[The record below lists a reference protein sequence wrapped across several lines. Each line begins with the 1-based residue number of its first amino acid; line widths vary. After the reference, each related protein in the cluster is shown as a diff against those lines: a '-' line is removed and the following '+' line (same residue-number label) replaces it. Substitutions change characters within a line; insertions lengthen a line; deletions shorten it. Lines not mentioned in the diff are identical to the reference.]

1 MTEATINLVALCFL
15 TKFEIKMA
23 RQKNISNSKPIEKV
37 DGVYDSLMELDR
49 DIKVEKEKNLKIKQ
63 SPIRQSLI
71 AAEKSNFQD
80 GGKTKLLEEEEK
92 EFQKFYST
100 LPENLQSD
108 DPTYDIRGYWN
119 SEGRPV
125 EFDYSQPKEDD
136 GYYHAYSVNQ
146 NTGEYLKSPAHPTFQ
161 HAVEEDKKMG
171 YRPAFN
177 IHTGKWGSEE
187 VAPEYQDGGTKT
199 FKSEDGTITNTVENS
214 DGSKTV
220 QVKTKD
226 GKYFETK
233 MPKAKD
239 DSEDSL
245 AEDIVELVDPTGI
258 SSWDDVKR
266 AYDENGLFNPKTA
279 LEILGA
285 LPLIGKVGKSGKI
298 LAGGEKLFL
307 DSVKYFGYNDKVAKA
322 YNAYRKIGGK
332 NLDDALGLTTKGL
345 VNTFPKLNPNKWASS
360 ENVINSLNK
369 ASEVAKSSKLFPY
382 TPSGDTS
389 YQDGGVSS
397 LEGDLISKVVMERN
411 KDKDFVQR
419 AYALGKNPGT
429 SMFNAFEPDEFG
441 QTMSHKMAWGEDDKG
456 QAYMF
461 PTVMNPKNEAVKVPN
476 QYADY
481 ISNEGYKRATGMLD
495 YQDGGII
502 VDSEGQYSHPGKNTL
517 IPNADGRITMKD
529 VKTPVLGID
538 DRGNSTVMQPEEEY
552 QFQGNSVLEIPITGD
567 IDSLVDPTR
576 IKAFKKLFSK

>member
-1 MTEATINLVALCFL
+1 
-15 TKFEIKMA
+15 MA

-37 DGVYDSLMELDR
+37 DGIYNSLMELDR
-49 DIKVEKEKNLKIKQ
+49 DIKVEKEKNSAIKQ
-63 SPIRQSLI
+63 SPIRQSLM
-71 AAEKSNFQD
+71 AAEKSNFQ
-80 GGKTKLLEEEEK
+80 E
-92 EFQKFYST
+92 
-100 LPENLQSD
+100 
-108 DPTYDIRGYWN
+108 
-119 SEGRPV
+119 
-125 EFDYSQPKEDD
+125 
-136 GYYHAYSVNQ
+136 
-146 NTGEYLKSPAHPTFQ
+146 
-161 HAVEEDKKMG
+161 
-171 YRPAFN
+171 
-177 IHTGKWGSEE
+177 
-187 VAPEYQDGGTKT
+187 GGTKT

-220 QVKTKD
+220 QVKTKN

-233 MPKAKD
+233 IPKAKG

-307 DSVKYFGYNDKVAKA
+307 DSVKYFGYNDKIAKA

-332 NLDDALGLTTKGL
+332 NLDDVLGLTTKGL

-382 TPSGDTS
+382 TPSGDT
-389 YQDGGVSS
+389 
-397 LEGDLISKVVMERN
+397 R
-411 KDKDFVQR
+411 
-419 AYALGKNPGT
+419 
-429 SMFNAFEPDEFG
+429 
-441 QTMSHKMAWGEDDKG
+441 
-456 QAYMF
+456 
-461 PTVMNPKNEAVKVPN
+461 
-476 QYADY
+476 
-481 ISNEGYKRATGMLD
+481 

-538 DRGNSTVMQPEEEY
+538 DQGNSTIMQPEEEY